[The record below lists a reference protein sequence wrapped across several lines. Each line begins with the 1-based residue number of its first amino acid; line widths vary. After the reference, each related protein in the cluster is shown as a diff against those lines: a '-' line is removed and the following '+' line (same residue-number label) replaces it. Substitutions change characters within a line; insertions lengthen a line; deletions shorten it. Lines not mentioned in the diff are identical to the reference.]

1 MRTAQWCGC
10 AAGQP
15 EAGLSGGNFP
25 DRICFPTTVSGLDRK
40 GMKDDDGNRRTQNC
54 LPSEQVSFVN
64 ELINDDEEG
73 R

>member
-1 MRTAQWCGC
+1 MEET
-10 AAGQP
+10 
-15 EAGLSGGNFP
+15 FP
-25 DRICFPTTVSGLDRK
+25 IEFASLLSGLDRK